1 MPLLLLC
8 LPACFHRDV
17 PADMSELQKSDF
29 VSGGK
34 ARHGLCRTGER
45 IPEAGNREGREV
57 GAYVAVHP
65 DAHSLEGV

>member
-34 ARHGLCRTGER
+34 ARYSVCRAGER
-45 IPEAGNREGREV
+45 VPESDNREGREV
-57 GAYVAVHP
+57 GSYVAVYP
-65 DAHSLEGV
+65 DAHPFEGV